1 MKKNNFAN
9 PFIFLLLFVVFISP
23 VHAFFCPNCG
33 RDFTTGEKF
42 CSQCG
47 LSLED
52 IEDFITAYR
61 EYASQ
66 RKGLITFK
74 GNPLP
79 PDTMPDAGDEN
90 RQIPLLS
97 KSQSEAYVDSESY
110 VVAVPEKHQTA
121 AAPVPVPVAEP
132 IKEPGGKGRETLTG
146 SLEIVLVYQGNKPET
161 YSKSGRVYVNDKLLG
176 SIYMLSP
183 TQTSDKKG
191 YSTELFGF
199 ASGLGNKRYYKFT
212 SEKIPA
218 GTYQVKVALQKK
230 GFLRRSSRFRN
241 WKNIKVEA
249 GKEEKL
255 YYSWGDSQDFG
266 E

>member
-9 PFIFLLLFVVFISP
+9 SLIFLLLFVVFISP

-33 RDFTTGEKF
+33 HDFTTGEKF

-61 EYASQ
+61 EYDSQ
-66 RKGLITFK
+66 RKELISFK
-74 GNPLP
+74 GNPLS
-79 PDTMPDAGDEN
+79 PDTISDTSDEN
-90 RQIPLLS
+90 RQVHLMS
-97 KSQSEAYVDSESY
+97 KSQSETYVGNDSY
-110 VVAVPEKHQTA
+110 VVAVPENNQTV
-121 AAPVPVPVAEP
+121 AAPVTVTVAEP
-132 IKEPGGKGRETLTG
+132 IKEPGDESRKTLTG

-161 YSKSGRVYVNDKLLG
+161 YSKSGRVYINDKLLG

-183 TQTSDKKG
+183 SEASDKKG
-191 YSTELFGF
+191 YSTDLFGY
-199 ASGLGNKRYYKFT
+199 ATGLGNKRYYKFT
-212 SEKIPA
+212 SEKIPT

-230 GFLRRSSRFRN
+230 GFLRRSSRFRY
-241 WKNIKVEA
+241 WKNVKIEA
-249 GKEEKL
+249 AKEEKL